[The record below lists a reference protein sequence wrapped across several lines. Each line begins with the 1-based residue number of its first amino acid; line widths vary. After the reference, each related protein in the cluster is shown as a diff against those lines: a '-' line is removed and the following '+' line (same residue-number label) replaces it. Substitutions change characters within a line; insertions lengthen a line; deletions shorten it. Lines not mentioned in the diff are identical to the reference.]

1 MKDTNKNQF
10 IKITILLSLN
20 IMKLPRL
27 LLALLF
33 TPALV
38 FTPAIVFAQSSAT
51 YNLHYDKPAS
61 EWTEA
66 LPVGNGRLGAMVFG
80 KINEELIQLNE
91 ATLWSGGPVAKKVNP
106 KAYDFLAP
114 TRAALT
120 QGDYQKA
127 SDLVKNM
134 QGYYTESYLPLAD
147 LHLSQKLTATATDY
161 SRDLNI
167 RDGITS
173 TRFKINDVSYTRE
186 VFASAPSQ
194 IIVVRI
200 SADKP
205 NQVSLIASTSSPLKF
220 SNSSTENNLLLNGQA
235 PTHVDPS
242 YFNSNKEPVIYDEK
256 DTCKGMRFELAVKP
270 LVKDGKLETAN
281 NKITVTDATEVVLLL
296 SAATSFNG
304 FDKCPNS
311 QGKNE
316 HKLAQDYLE
325 KSARK
330 NYSQLLNE
338 HLADFHHYFDRVS
351 LILNTDSASKINLPT
366 DQRLADYTKGKSDPE
381 LEALYFQFG
390 RYLLISS
397 SRTPNAPANL
407 QGIWNKEVRPPWSS
421 NYTTNIN
428 VQMNYWAV
436 ETANLS
442 EFFSPLN
449 DLIHNISITGKETA
463 ASYYHAPGWV
473 LHHNSDIWAT
483 SNPVGDIGKG
493 DPMWANWYMGGNWL
507 SRHLWEHY
515 EFTGDKKFLQQSYPT
530 MKGAAEF
537 TLSWLQKNS
546 DGLLV
551 TMPSTSPENVYFY
564 DDKENGDNKK
574 QGNVTVA
581 ATMDMGIVR
590 DLFTN
595 LIAASEALNTDK
607 AFREKLITTKQQLFP
622 FQIGSKGQLQE
633 WYKDFEDVDP
643 YHRHTSHLYALH
655 PAHEIS
661 PLTTPE
667 LAQAA
672 KKTLELR
679 GDDGTG
685 WSLAWKVN
693 MWARLLD
700 GDHAYTLFRNLLR
713 LTKDN
718 NTEYGGHGGAYP
730 NLFDAH
736 PPFQIDGN
744 FAGTA
749 GVIEMLLQSQNNEIH
764 LLPALPSAWQSG
776 QVKGLVARGNFVVDI
791 DWKKGKLTNANILAR
806 SGGVCTVRSNEPIA
820 LKALGL
826 QGERSTLGYTLKF
839 IAEKGKSYKLE
850 ANSILDL

>member
-1 MKDTNKNQF
+1 MKTPSLF
-10 IKITILLSLN
+10 FACLL
-20 IMKLPRL
+20 
-27 LLALLF
+27 
-33 TPALV
+33 TPAL
-38 FTPAIVFAQSSAT
+38 AFAQSAPDTQASL
-51 YNLHYDKPAS
+51 NLHYDKPAS

-80 KINEELIQLNE
+80 NTSEELIQLNE

-106 KAYDFLAP
+106 KAYEFLAP
-114 TRAALT
+114 ARKALND
-120 QGDYQKA
+120 GDYQKA

-147 LHLSQKLTATATDY
+147 LHLSQTLPAKVTNY
-161 SRDLNI
+161 MRELNI
-167 RDGITS
+167 RDGVTT
-173 TRFKINDVSYTRE
+173 TRFTVNNVTYSRE

-194 IIVVRI
+194 VIVVRI

-205 NQVSLIASTSSPLKF
+205 NQISLTANTQSPLTY
-220 SNSSTENNLLLNGQA
+220 SNSVSNNSLFLRGKA

-242 YFNSNKEPVIYDEK
+242 YFNANRDPIVYDEK
-256 DTCKGMRFELAVKP
+256 DSCKGMRFELAVKP
-270 LVKDGKLETAN
+270 MIKDGQASIAD
-281 NKITVTDATEVVLLL
+281 NKITIKDSSEVILLL

-316 HKLAQDYLE
+316 HLLATNYLE
-325 KSARK
+325 KADKK

-338 HLADFHHYFDRVS
+338 HLKDFHSFFDRVA
-351 LILNTDSASKINLPT
+351 LHINPGEPSKNNLAT
-366 DQRLADYTKGKSDPE
+366 DQRLADYSTGKTDSE

-407 QGIWNKEVRPPWSS
+407 QGIWNKDVRPPWSS

-449 DLIHNISITGKETA
+449 DLIHNIAATGKETA

-473 LHHNSDIWAT
+473 LHHNSDIWAV

-493 DPMWANWYMGGNWL
+493 DPMWANWYMGGNWI

-515 EFTGDKKFLQQSYPT
+515 EFTGDKKFLRESYPL

-537 TLSWLQKNS
+537 TLNWLQKNS
-546 DGLLV
+546 DGFLV
-551 TMPSTSPENVYFY
+551 TMPSTSPENVYYY
-564 DDKENGDNKK
+564 DDKLQSGDKK
-574 QGNVTVA
+574 KGNVTIA
-581 ATMDMGIVR
+581 ATMDMGIIR

-595 LIAASEALNTDK
+595 IIAASEALNTDRD
-607 AFREKLITTKQQLFP
+607 FREKIISAKKLLYP

-643 YHRHTSHLYALH
+643 HHRHTSHLYALH

-661 PLTTPE
+661 PLTTPD

-672 KKTLELR
+672 RKTLELR

-700 GDHAYTLFRNLLR
+700 GNHAYTLFKNLLR

-718 NTEYGGHGGAYP
+718 NTEYGSHGGAYP

-749 GVIEMLLQSQNNEIH
+749 GIIEMLLQSQNNELH
-764 LLPALPSAWQSG
+764 LLPALPSVWKSG
-776 QVKGLVARGNFVVDI
+776 LVSGLVARGNFVVDI
-791 DWKKGKLTNANILAR
+791 DWENGKLKRANILAR
-806 SGGVCTVRSNEPIA
+806 NGGVCTLRTNEPVA
-820 LKALGL
+820 LKALNL
-826 QGERSTLGYTLKF
+826 RSEKSTIGYVLTF
-839 IAEKGKSYKLE
+839 TAEKGKDYTIE
-850 ANSILDL
+850 AR

>member
-1 MKDTNKNQF
+1 
-10 IKITILLSLN
+10 
-20 IMKLPRL
+20 MKLPYFI
-27 LLALLF
+27 LALLLS
-33 TPALV
+33 PRLAC
-38 FTPAIVFAQSSAT
+38 AQSSADLYT
-51 YNLHYDKPAS
+51 LRYDKPAS

-80 KINEELIQLNE
+80 NINEELIQLNE
-91 ATLWSGGPVAKKVNP
+91 ATLWSGGPVKQKVNP
-106 KAYDFLAP
+106 KAFEFLAP
-114 TRAALT
+114 ARAALT

-134 QGYYTESYLPLAD
+134 QGNYTESYLPLAD
-147 LHLSQKLTATATDY
+147 LHISQQLATAATHY
-161 SRDLNI
+161 NRDLNI
-167 RDGITS
+167 RDGVTS
-173 TRFKINDVSYTRE
+173 THFKIDDVNYTRE
-186 VFASAPSQ
+186 VFASAPDQ
-194 IIVVRI
+194 VIVVRI

-205 NQVSLIASTSSPLKF
+205 HKISLTANTKSPLKY
-220 SNSSTENNLLLNGQA
+220 SNSFTADSLLLTGRA
-235 PTHVDPS
+235 PAHVDPS
-242 YFNSNKEPVIYDEK
+242 YFNANRDPIIYDEK
-256 DTCKGMRFELAVKP
+256 DTCKGMRFGLAVKP
-270 LVKDGKLETAN
+270 IVKDGKLLIAD
-281 NKITVTDATEVVLLL
+281 NKITVTDASEVVLLL

-304 FDKCPNS
+304 FNKCPNS

-316 HKLAQDYLE
+316 QQLVNAYLE
-325 KSARK
+325 KAK
-330 NYSQLLNE
+330 NKTYAQLRDE
-338 HLADFHHYFDRVS
+338 HLKDFHKFFDRVS
-351 LILNTDSASKINLPT
+351 LQINTDEPSKNTTPT
-366 DQRLADYTKGKSDPE
+366 DQRLADYSKGKTDTG

-390 RYLLISS
+390 RYLMISS

-436 ETANLS
+436 ESANLS
-442 EFFSPLN
+442 ELFSPLN
-449 DLIHNISITGKETA
+449 DLIHNIATTGKETA
-463 ASYYHAPGWV
+463 ETFYHAPGWV
-473 LHHNSDIWAT
+473 LHHNSDIWAAT
-483 SNPVGDIGKG
+483 NPVGDIGNG
-493 DPMWANWYMGGNWL
+493 DPMWANWYMGGNWI

-515 EFTGDKKFLQQSYPT
+515 EFTSDKKFLQESYPL

-537 TLSWLQKNS
+537 TLSWLQKND

-551 TMPSTSPENVYFY
+551 TMPSTSPENVYY
-564 DDKENGDNKK
+564 YSNSKQGDDKK

-581 ATMDMGIVR
+581 ATMDMGIIK
-590 DLFTN
+590 DLFSN
-595 LIAASEALNTDK
+595 VIAASEVLNTDK
-607 AFREKLITTKQQLFP
+607 EFREKLIAAKQQLFP

-643 YHRHTSHLYALH
+643 HHRHTSHLYALH

-667 LAQAA
+667 LAKAA

-700 GDHAYTLFRNLLR
+700 GDHAYALFKNLLR
-713 LTKDN
+713 LTRDN
-718 NTEYGGHGGAYP
+718 SIEYSGHGGAYP

-764 LLPALPSAWQSG
+764 LLPALPSAWKFG

-791 DWKKGKLTNANILAR
+791 DWSKGKLINTKILAR
-806 SGGVCTVRSNEPIA
+806 NGGTCTIRTNEPVA

-826 QGERSTLGYTLKF
+826 KSEKSTLGYTLKF
-839 IAEKGKSYKLE
+839 MAEKGKSYEIE
-850 ANSILDL
+850 AI